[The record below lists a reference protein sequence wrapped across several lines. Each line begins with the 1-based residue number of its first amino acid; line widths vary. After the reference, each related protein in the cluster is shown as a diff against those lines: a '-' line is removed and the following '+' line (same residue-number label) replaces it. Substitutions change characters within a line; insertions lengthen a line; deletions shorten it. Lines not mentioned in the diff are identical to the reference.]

1 MRHIAGTIRQHPVA
15 RHPAGAGQARV
26 RTVASNDA
34 RQRLLC
40 TLRLML
46 PLLLLFFLA
55 LGQAASAHQ
64 GAAPHQPQAVKTMSH
79 HADAADATCC
89 GDATQDQ
96 DNRACLAQCL
106 ASCSYCAPVPLPAN
120 FPELTARSPAPA
132 TVEPLSGA
140 IAAPHLRPPSLS

>member
-1 MRHIAGTIRQHPVA
+1 MRHIADTA
-15 RHPAGAGQARV
+15 RRLPASRREQARA
-26 RTVASNDA
+26 RTAAMDNSM
-34 RQRLLC
+34 RLLRA
-40 TLRLML
+40 LRLML

-55 LGQAASAHQ
+55 LGQVASAHQ

-79 HADAADATCC
+79 HADAADSACC
-89 GDATQDQ
+89 GDASQDE

-106 ASCSYCAPVPLPAN
+106 ASCSYCAPLPLPAN

-132 TVEPLSGA
+132 TVDPLSGA